1 MRSTGIAGLVVLAAV
16 PIAAHAQMDRPTQSA
31 EQSAVIPAGVD
42 KNSLYPETE
51 YISGHE
57 GFAEQKRGQLVV
69 TAGGVEFFDNKGRQV
84 FALPINTLRSAEH
97 TRDVRDPSVGK
108 KLLFGALAGDR
119 KQDFLTLTT
128 ETESDA
134 EGIVFKVKQNVA
146 TGMAA
151 KINFYVRRAHGDTPV
166 AEQKALAVVTAH
178 SDPAPPR
185 GEAPL
190 VTGGPVPA
198 TDSGSDAA
206 IVAPSTPSLRSNDD
220 LGQST
225 GFRLAAG
232 DAQRVGLV
240 TGYREIGRDTLGVD
254 LSDLAM
260 SSTSTEHRLGRL
272 FAAYVR
278 ITSFSK
284 GSAFLLQHGGQSVGA
299 YTSTGLARGDWR

>member
-1 MRSTGIAGLVVLAAV
+1 MRLIGTAGLLALVVVPVVAQVPHGGPPTKQPAAV
-16 PIAAHAQMDRPTQSA
+16 APL
-31 EQSAVIPAGVD
+31 GVD

-51 YISGHE
+51 YISGHQGSTE
-57 GFAEQKRGQLVV
+57 KQMGQLVI
-69 TAGGVEFFDNKGRQV
+69 TATGVAFFDNKGRQV

-134 EGIVFKVKQNVA
+134 EGVVFKVKQNVA
-146 TGMAA
+146 TGIAA
-151 KINFYVRRAHGDTPV
+151 KINFYVRKAHEDTPG
-166 AEQKALAVVTAH
+166 AEQKELVVIAAH
-178 SDPAPPR
+178 SEPIPPPSGTPAVHA
-185 GEAPL
+185 GPL
-190 VTGGPVPA
+190 SA
-198 TDSGSDAA
+198 TDSASGTAVPAS
-206 IVAPSTPSLRSNDD
+206 STLRSNDE
-220 LGQST
+220 LGQTT

-232 DAQRVGLV
+232 DARRVGLV
-240 TGYREIGRDTLGVD
+240 TGYREIGPDTLAVD

-260 SSTSTEHRLGRL
+260 SSTSTEPQLGRL

-284 GSAFLLQHGGQSVGA
+284 GSTFLLQHGGQSVGE

>member
-1 MRSTGIAGLVVLAAV
+1 LTAIAVLAPAV
-16 PIAAHAQMDRPTQSA
+16 PIAAHAQMDRGRPNQST
-31 EQSAVIPAGVD
+31 EQSAVVPAGVD
-42 KNSLYPETE
+42 KNSIYPETE

-57 GFAEQKRGQLVV
+57 GFTQKKNGQLAV
-69 TAGGVEFFDNKGRQV
+69 TATGVQVFDNKGRPV

-134 EGIVFKVKQNVA
+134 EGVVFKAKQNVA
-146 TGMAA
+146 TGIAA
-151 KINFYVRRAHGDTPV
+151 KINFYVRKAHGDAPGT
-166 AEQKALAVVTAH
+166 EQKGLVVIAAH
-178 SDPAPPR
+178 S
-185 GEAPL
+185 EAIALPSGMPT
-190 VTGGPVPA
+190 VAAGPTSA
-198 TDSGSDAA
+198 IDSGSHSPAA
-206 IVAPSTPSLRSNDD
+206 ASSALRSNDE
-220 LGQST
+220 LGQNT
-225 GFRLAAG
+225 GFRLATG

-240 TGYREIGRDTLGVD
+240 TAYREIGTDTLAVD

-260 SSTSTEHRLGRL
+260 SSTSTEHQLGRV
-272 FAAYVR
+272 FAAYVS

-284 GSAFLLQHGGQSVGA
+284 ASTFLLQHGGQSVGE